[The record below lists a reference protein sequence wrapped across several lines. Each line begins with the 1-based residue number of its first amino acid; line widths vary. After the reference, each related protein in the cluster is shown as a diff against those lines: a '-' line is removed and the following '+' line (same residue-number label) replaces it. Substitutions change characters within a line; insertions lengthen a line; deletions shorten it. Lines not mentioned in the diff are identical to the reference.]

1 MVDDVA
7 SLSVSGVA
15 SEGSSELLKTAKQ
28 GVAPSSNLS
37 ISYLMAKQREFHVIG
52 KAGLDPKQVAS
63 NYKVLKGCIK
73 DVRDFVVEAEM
84 RLHRQ
89 PTVGLFFYDAL
100 ESFMRRSLGIFNLS
114 SPLHTLPHDPHR
126 NYASQKR

>member
-89 PTVGLFFYDAL
+89 PTVGLFL
-100 ESFMRRSLGIFNLS
+100 
-114 SPLHTLPHDPHR
+114 
-126 NYASQKR
+126 